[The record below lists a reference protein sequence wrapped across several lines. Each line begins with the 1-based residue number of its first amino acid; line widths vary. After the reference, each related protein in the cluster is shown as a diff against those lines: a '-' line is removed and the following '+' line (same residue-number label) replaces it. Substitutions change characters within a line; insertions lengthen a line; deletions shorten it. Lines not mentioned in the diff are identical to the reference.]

1 MIRYFNLLLNI
12 QHFFI
17 VQYQSFCIYFYSGSS
32 TNSTSLAHSFSVDE
46 IQKIRTRLK
55 CSKSYPDDFLEQK
68 ENPAGDGEQDGA
80 NTDTNVTRNETAGD
94 NSSSGVSSD
103 QEGADI
109 NSKGKKNLII
119 LFDTIIKI
127 NSSRTINA
135 L

>member
-1 MIRYFNLLLNI
+1 M
-12 QHFFI
+12 
-17 VQYQSFCIYFYSGSS
+17 
-32 TNSTSLAHSFSVDE
+32 DE

-68 ENPAGDGEQDGA
+68 DNPGDGEQQDGA
-80 NTDTNVTRNETAGD
+80 NNDTNVTRNETAGD

-119 LFDTIIKI
+119 LFKTIIKI
-127 NSSRTINA
+127 NISRTLSA